1 MFSDFASIDTAG
13 GSVLSTL
20 HAGSHTTVFAS
31 YITTPTVVARST
43 PVIPSTI
50 KKSADNETITDEKS
64 GSQTHAS
71 SKGSRNSIIDE
82 TVIRSSSIK
91 RGVDTDSSEGGRGP
105 IGSTGSG
112 AVIMPDKGAVDNRK
126 GKENVDATGGDESKK
141 LGENA
146 TGVMGPM
153 GIANGKEAT
162 VSGKGKTEAMNMTV
176 TVEGISPRD
185 MSTTVNKKGR
195 TDSGAAVG
203 SERKLEDAGA
213 TDGKEGKAEAA
224 GTTVGKE
231 GKTGD
236 MNTTVGKEGKAEAV
250 GTTVGK
256 EGKAEAVGTT
266 VGKEGKAEAV
276 GTTVGK
282 EGKTGDTSTPVGKER
297 KTEDA
302 GATDGKEGKTGD
314 TSTTVGKE
322 RKTEDAGAADGKE
335 GKAEAVG
342 TTVGKEGKM
351 EDAGATVGKEGKT
364 GDTST
369 TVGKEHKT
377 EDAGAADGKEG
388 KTEDTSTTVGKE
400 GKTEDAGATDGKE
413 GKTGDTSTTVG
424 KERKT
429 EDAGASVGKEGKAEA
444 VGTTVGKEGKTG
456 IKKDRMPSQDD
467 IGQERNDE
475 TDYSDDA
482 TGADDDI
489 LGGQKETDGAVVKDK
504 SPPQVQSPP
513 EMPRTGI
520 EHFCIQCS
528 NVEVTCLYKP
538 VISSNSYI

>member
-224 GTTVGKE
+224 
-231 GKTGD
+231 
-236 MNTTVGKEGKAEAV
+236 
-250 GTTVGK
+250 
-256 EGKAEAVGTT
+256 
-266 VGKEGKAEAV
+266 